1 MVSFHRSMCISD
13 QSSILITRLRSHS
26 DLNERITSETR
37 FMREKVRVCVFV
49 SVRERLVGA
58 LERGRLRGGGGG
70 EREGE
75 SETLDRCLFFLGSV
89 LRPADGQ
96 NRRRRKLDWIPAVLR
111 PSGTLAGKPLPVRA
125 PTRGAACHAPCF
137 LLVFPAAALTEDQFP
152 LSPTWELRFS
162 LSAHLTLCPLI
173 ADRSPQLFPSDRRS
187 GSSATRAR
195 VRATKVDLS

>member
-1 MVSFHRSMCISD
+1 MCFCEC
-13 QSSILITRLRSHS
+13 
-26 DLNERITSETR
+26 EREAGWSAGERET
-37 FMREKVRVCVFV
+37 
-49 SVRERLVGA
+49 ER
-58 LERGRLRGGGGG
+58 RRRRR

-75 SETLDRCLFFLGSV
+75 RETLDRCLFFLGSV

-96 NRRRRKLDWIPAVLR
+96 NRRRRKLAWIPAVLR
-111 PSGTLAGKPLPVRA
+111 PPGTLAGKPLPVRA

-173 ADRSPQLFPSDRRS
+173 GPLNCFRQTDAPVRR
-187 GSSATRAR
+187 RL
-195 VRATKVDLS
+195 VRASGP